1 MWTQRAV
8 RMLKPDRKAVVSCA
22 GDEARAAGPRAVG
35 ASGKLVGGEGA
46 APCYLSPLAASL
58 RLLVLLVSSLAG
70 WGAHRDIPHP
80 PLHTQDSR

>member
-1 MWTQRAV
+1 MSWSHLAIMPAGAPPGQVWGPVWTQHAV
-8 RMLKPDRKAVVSCA
+8 RMLKPDRTAVVSCA

-58 RLLVLLVSSLAG
+58 RL
-70 WGAHRDIPHP
+70 
-80 PLHTQDSR
+80 